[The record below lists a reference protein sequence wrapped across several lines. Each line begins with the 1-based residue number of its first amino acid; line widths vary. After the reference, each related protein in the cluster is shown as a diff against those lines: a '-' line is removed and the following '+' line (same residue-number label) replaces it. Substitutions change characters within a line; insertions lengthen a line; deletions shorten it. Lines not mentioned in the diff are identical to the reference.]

1 MIESK
6 WRIKPDSKFQ
16 IAKHP
21 TKVPD
26 EYKSEDEVEKR
37 LNSEREEVSDFQ
49 EKLFA
54 EQKQSLLVI
63 LQGMDTSG
71 KDGLIKSVMT
81 GLNPQGVHIV
91 SFKEPSQE
99 ELLHDY
105 LWRTHSQLPARGK
118 IGIFNRS
125 YYEEVI
131 ITKVHSEILDKQ
143 NIPED
148 CRGKH
153 FWEHRFDDINHHE
166 QYLSRQGWR
175 ILKIFLHIS
184 KEEQKE
190 RLSARVA
197 DPKKQWKFEFGDMIE
212 RDSWENYQEA
222 YEECFRKTSTKRA
235 PWYVLPADDKKNA
248 RLFAMELLR
257 DTLKDMNPKIPKN
270 TKEKTAEVKK
280 AAKLLKDS

>member
-1 MIESK
+1 MIENK
-6 WRIKPDSKFQ
+6 WRISPDSKFQ

-21 TKVPD
+21 TKVSD
-26 EYKSEDEVEKR
+26 EYKSDEEFEQR
-37 LNSEREEVSDFQ
+37 LTSEREEVSQLQ
-49 EKLFA
+49 ERLFA
-54 EQKQSLLVI
+54 EKKQSLLII

-91 SFKEPSQE
+91 SFKQPSHH
-99 ELLHDY
+99 ELAHDY
-105 LWRTHSQLPARGK
+105 LWRTHNHLPERGK

-131 ITKVHSEILDKQ
+131 VTKVHPEILDKQ
-143 NIPED
+143 SLPDD
-148 CRGKH
+148 CRGKK

-184 KEEQKE
+184 KSEQKE
-190 RLSARVA
+190 RLLARVA
-197 DPKKQWKFEFGDMIE
+197 DPKKHWKFEFGDIVE
-212 RDSWENYQEA
+212 RESWAKYQSA
-222 YEECFRKTSTKRA
+222 YETCFRETSTKRA

-248 RLFAMELLR
+248 RLFAMTLLH
-257 DTLKDMNPKIPKN
+257 DTLKDMDPKIPKS
-270 TKEKTAEVKK
+270 TKEKAAEITK
-280 AAKLLKDS
+280 AAKILKKV